1 MEPTEAKY
9 LFKFLLPRRNMSCR
23 LSKPGSFR
31 QLLFLE
37 DQKPILVKLDCQ
49 CTAEDLHTGDDDCS
63 ARSTGPVVPKF
74 SSFQPNCLYVCPV
87 YRRSCFTL
95 SNCST
100 PPGGLFIF
108 NLTMLGT

>member
-37 DQKPILVKLDCQ
+37 DQKPILVELDCQ
-49 CTAEDLHTGDDDCS
+49 CTAEDLHT
-63 ARSTGPVVPKF
+63 
-74 SSFQPNCLYVCPV
+74 V